1 MQGQVSAKKQEKD
14 HWAYSIC
21 AGCYNLCGVQIK
33 VVDGVL
39 VAIESVPES
48 DLGGKGGMCGKGV
61 ATIMDFYDPN
71 RLNYPVKRTNP
82 KKGLYEDPK
91 WERISWDEALD
102 TIAEKLKACIAKDP
116 RAIIWGF
123 TPGPGT
129 AFKATIFASF
139 FFLACGSRNQA
150 FGGVGSQ
157 CGAAAHHAGALMHAA
172 WDILPDYRYSNYV
185 LRCGGNEG
193 HGGGRMASTS
203 MRLAAAARDRGMK
216 TVVMDPIGFR
226 AAGDADEWI
235 PILPATDIAVFLAM
249 ANLIVNKIGT
259 YDKGYIRD
267 KTNGVYLVGP
277 DKLFVRDKESGK
289 PLLWDEK
296 DNRAKT
302 YDDPSLAQPAMEG
315 EYSVNG
321 VKCHPAFHLWKDL
334 IKQYEP
340 GWASEVSSVP
350 EERIRGLAQELV
362 EAAKIGS
369 TIEIDGKTFP
379 YRPACVVGYKG
390 LQSHQNS
397 FHQYLAMNLLNVL
410 LGNQDVPGGILGSG
424 TVRSFGHP
432 ESGRP
437 NFEPFGGVDGML
449 TPGFWHTRMPWPPHE
464 VSGPGLVNLLDIMAD
479 SSMNPYPFTDD
490 FEEIW
495 TKAGR
500 PYEVEVYGMYGGNVV
515 MNIINPEIAEN
526 FLGKIPF
533 MFSVNTTHNETTE
546 GFADIVLPD
555 CHAYESHDVA
565 SSIGFFFNYPIGLDK
580 WSFHVR
586 TPAAEPKHER
596 KDTLDIFFEL
606 ADRTGIRTQYN
617 NFLENYFSGKS
628 STWEQEGVDDSETIV
643 IGPDEKIAAPEFT
656 NRVLKHYFG
665 EERGLE
671 WFKENGFVTWEK
683 KPEECYWRYFV
694 DARVPMYFE
703 TVAQNKPKIKELCEG
718 LGMHMDWDNYT
729 PLISYFPSV
738 IFTELPPDSDYDL
751 IGVSYR
757 DVLHTHRFSLQNPI
771 IDEMSAGNPYTFN
784 IVMNESTA
792 KKKGIQDGDTICVE
806 SHWGDKVE
814 GRVKLSLLIHP
825 RVLAV
830 VGLGGWA
837 KGRPIA
843 KGKGVNFNVLL
854 RSDYKHMCPVVGS
867 LEVSSRV
874 KAYRVDGRSEK

>member
-1 MQGQVSAKKQEKD
+1 MKSKISTSTKQEEY
-14 HWAYSIC
+14 WSYSIC
-21 AGCYNLCGVQIK
+21 AGCYNLCGVKIK
-33 VVDGVL
+33 VVDGVP
-39 VAIESVPES
+39 VAVEGVPES
-48 DLGGKGGMCGKGV
+48 DLGGRGGMCGKGV
-61 ATIMDFYDPN
+61 ATIMDFHDPN
-71 RLNYPVKRTNP
+71 RINYPVKRTNP

-91 WERISWDEALD
+91 WERISWEEALE
-102 TIAEKLKACIAKDP
+102 TIADKLRTAIDKDP
-116 RAIIWGF
+116 RSIVWAF

-129 AFKATIFASF
+129 PFKATVFASF
-139 FFLACGSRNQA
+139 FFLACGSLNQA

-172 WDILPDYRYSNYV
+172 WDILPDYRFSNYV

-203 MRLAAAARDRGMK
+203 MRQAAAARDRGMR

-226 AAGDADEWI
+226 AGADADEWI
-235 PILPATDIAVFLAM
+235 PILPATDIAVFLSI
-249 ANLIVNKIGT
+249 ANLIVHEIGI
-259 YDKGYIRD
+259 YDKEYIRN

-277 DKLFVRDKESGK
+277 DTLFVRDKESGK

-296 DNRAKT
+296 DNQAKT
-302 YDDPSLAQPAMEG
+302 YDDPTLSHPALDG
-315 EYSVNG
+315 EYTVNG
-321 VKCHPAFHLWKDL
+321 VTCHTGFHLWKEL
-334 IKQYEP
+334 IKQYDP
-340 GWASEVSSVP
+340 GWASKISSVP
-350 EERIRGLAQELV
+350 EERIRNLAKELV
-362 EAAKIGS
+362 EEARIGS

-390 LQSHQNS
+390 VQSHQNS

-449 TPGFWHTRMPWPPHE
+449 TPGFWHTRTPWPPHE
-464 VSGPGLVNLLDIMAD
+464 VKGPGLVNLLDVMAD
-479 SSMNPYPFTDD
+479 SSMNPYPYTDD

-500 PYEVEVYGMYGGNVV
+500 PYEVEVYGNYGGNVA
-515 MNIINPEIAEN
+515 MNIVNPDIAEK
-526 FLGKIPF
+526 FLGNIPF
-533 MFSVNTTHNETTE
+533 SFSINTIHNETTE

-586 TPAAEPKHER
+586 MPAVEPKFER
-596 KDTLDIFFEL
+596 KDTLDLFFEL
-606 ADRTGIRTQYN
+606 ADRTGIRKEYN
-617 NFLENYFSGKS
+617 TFLENYFSGKS
-628 STWEQEGVDDSETIV
+628 STWEQEDVGGGEPEI
-643 IGPDEKIAAPEFT
+643 IGPDEKLSGPEFSD
-656 NRVLKHYFG
+656 RVLKFYFG
-665 EERGLE
+665 EEKGLD
-671 WFKENGFVTWEK
+671 WFEENGFITWEK
-683 KPEECYWRYFV
+683 KPEECYWRYFI
-694 DARVPMYFE
+694 DARIPMYFE
-703 TVAQNKPKIKELCEG
+703 TVAKNKPKVKEICEK
-718 LGMHMDWDNYT
+718 LGMHMNWDCYT
-729 PLISYFPSV
+729 PLITYFPSV
-738 IFTELPPDSDYDL
+738 IFTELPEDSEYDL
-751 IGVSYR
+751 LGVSYR
-757 DVLHTHRFSLQNPI
+757 DVLHTHRHMLENPI
-771 IDEMSAGNPYTFN
+771 VDEMSASNPYTYN
-784 IVMNESTA
+784 IVMNQEMA
-792 KKKGIQDGDTICVE
+792 EKKGIEDKDIICVE

-825 RVLAV
+825 NVLGV

-843 KGKGVNFNVLL
+843 KGKGVNFNALL

-867 LEVSSRV
+867 LEIVSRV
-874 KAYRVDGRSEK
+874 KAYTVKRRTEK